1 MRIEDKVKLGYENL
15 VKIDNKKDIQ
25 RDNKNV
31 DVRSE
36 KKDRVEFSVD
46 RQKIDNLK
54 QKIKE
59 ASDVRKEKIDQ
70 LKKSIEAGTYDVT
83 GKKVAEKIVNLA
95 IDNLF

>member
-31 DVRSE
+31 DVKSE
-36 KKDRVEFSVD
+36 KKDRVEFSAD

-59 ASDVRKEKIDQ
+59 ASDVRKEKVDQ